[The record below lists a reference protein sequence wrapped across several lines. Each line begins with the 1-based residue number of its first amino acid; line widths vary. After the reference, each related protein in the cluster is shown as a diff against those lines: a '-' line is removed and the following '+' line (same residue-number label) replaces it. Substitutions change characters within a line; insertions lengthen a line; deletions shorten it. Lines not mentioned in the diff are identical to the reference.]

1 MLLCRLA
8 ENAFWLGRYLERVE
22 GLSRAILAYEAIRL
36 DIPGQRAP
44 GWQRLAA
51 CAGVEP
57 AEAADLEPAAFVA
70 RVILERQNPSS
81 LLGALHAARE
91 NLRRAR
97 SLFPAECWHTLNP
110 LYLGLGALT
119 ADMPPAELRQNLERA
134 VAACRELGGH
144 IATGMLRDEGYAFF
158 RMGVLLERSDM
169 MLRVATIVADTLIP
183 VDRGMPFEDVRWMGL
198 LKSVGAYG
206 TYRHRYHAAT
216 DLGSALQLL
225 LFEPKFPRSLA
236 YGLDEIRDHLALL
249 PRNEDPH
256 SALEACRPAYA
267 VERAAL
273 HDFADDMLARLAHAS
288 SVLEATYFSLAS
300 PAPEEA
306 RPVQAPTR
314 RRAAASATTLES
326 QQGRD
331 SEPLFAPVT

>member
-1 MLLCRLA
+1 MLLCGLA
-8 ENAFWLGRYLERVE
+8 ENAFWLGRYLERAE
-22 GLSRAILAYEAIRL
+22 ALARAILAYEDIRL
-36 DIPGQRAP
+36 DLPGQRAP

-51 CAGVEP
+51 CAGVAP
-57 AEAADLEPAAFVA
+57 PEAAELEPASFVA
-70 RVILERQNPSS
+70 RVILDRRNASS

-110 LYLGLGALT
+110 LYLCLGGLAAEL
-119 ADMPPAELRQNLERA
+119 PPAELRANLGRV

-183 VDRGMPFEDVRWMGL
+183 EDRGMPFENVRWIGL

-216 DLGSALQLL
+216 DFGSALQLL

-236 YGLDEIRDHLALL
+236 YALDEIRDHLALL
-249 PRNEDPH
+249 PRNEDPW
-256 SALEACRPAYA
+256 SALEACRPAGA
-267 VERAAL
+267 VGRAEL
-273 HDFADDMLARLAHAS
+273 GGFANEILARLAHAS
-288 SVLEATYFSLAS
+288 SVLEATYFSLAL
-300 PAPEEA
+300 PAAPE
-306 RPVQAPTR
+306 RS
-314 RRAAASATTLES
+314 RAAHAHARRPGAAPATI
-326 QQGRD
+326 
-331 SEPLFAPVT
+331 SENP

>member
-8 ENAFWLGRYLERVE
+8 ENAFWLGRYLERAE
-22 GLSRAILAYEAIRL
+22 GLSRALLAYEAIRL
-36 DIPGQRAP
+36 DLPGQRAP

-51 CAGVEP
+51 CAGVSP
-57 AEAADLEPAAFVA
+57 AEAAELEPAAFVA
-70 RVILERQNPSS
+70 RVILDRQNSS
-81 LLGALHAARE
+81 SMLGALHAARE

-119 ADMPPAELRQNLERA
+119 ADLPPAELRHNLER
-134 VAACRELGGH
+134 VIAACRELGGH
-144 IATGMLRDEGYAFF
+144 IATGMLRDEGYAFY

-169 MLRVATIVADTLIP
+169 MLRVATIVVDTLIP

-198 LKSVGAYG
+198 LRSVGAYG

-256 SALEACRPAYA
+256 SALQACRPANA

-273 HDFADDMLARLAHAS
+273 QDFAEGMLAQLAHAS
-288 SVLEATYFSLAS
+288 SVLEATYFSLLA
-300 PAPEEA
+300 PVPEEA
-306 RPVQAPTR
+306 RTAQAPAR
-314 RRAAASATTLES
+314 RRAASATTLEN
-326 QQGRD
+326 QPRRD
-331 SEPLFAPVT
+331 SDPPLAPVT